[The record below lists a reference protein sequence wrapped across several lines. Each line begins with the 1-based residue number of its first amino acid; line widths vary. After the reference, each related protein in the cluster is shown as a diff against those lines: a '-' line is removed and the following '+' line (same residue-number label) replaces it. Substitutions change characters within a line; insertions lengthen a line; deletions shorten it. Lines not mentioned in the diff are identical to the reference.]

1 MIIRLAFLAMGLLG
15 AAEITPPGDRLT
27 VHEWGTFT
35 SIANSNGVPQIWL
48 PLSEPSDL
56 PCFVHRFEGVRVKG
70 AVQGTVRMETPVLY
84 FYSPRPITASVHVDF
99 RGGIL
104 TEWYPRAK
112 VEPDFRNP
120 ATIEWNPIKISR
132 EEHALPVEPG
142 LSRYYAARHTDALH
156 VESSGEHDKLLFYRG
171 VGTFD
176 VPLRAAL
183 SADGQLLISN
193 KGSPAL
199 PLVVAF
205 ENHGGR
211 IRYAMV
217 REFTGQSIVELKD
230 QTHSLRELRKELA
243 ADLVQDG
250 LYPMEATAMLN
261 TWSDSW
267 FEEGLRVIYIVP
279 KSVVDQVLP
288 LAIAPR
294 PVEVARTYVGRVEV
308 LAPWMRNEIIPALRD
323 GNLTVLSKY
332 GRFLQSFMQQIGT
345 VPHAEGSDTWLRSRN
360 SAIQGAEASK
370 SCGK

>member
-1 MIIRLAFLAMGLLG
+1 MIIRLAFLAVGLLG
-15 AAEITPPGDRLT
+15 TAEITPPGDRLT

-84 FYSPRPITASVHVDF
+84 FYSPRPTTASVHVDF

-104 TEWYPRAK
+104 TEWYPRAQ

-120 ATIEWNPIKISR
+120 ATIEWNPIRISR
-132 EEHALPVEPG
+132 EEQALPIEPG
-142 LSRYYAARHTDALH
+142 VSHYYAARNTDALN
-156 VESSGEHDKLLFYRG
+156 VESGGEHDKLLFYRG

-211 IRYAMV
+211 IRYATL
-217 REFTGQSIVELKD
+217 REFTGPSIVELKD
-230 QTHSLRELRKELA
+230 QTHSLGELREELE
-243 ADLVQDG
+243 ADLVQHG
-250 LYPMEATAMLN
+250 LYPTEATAMLD
-261 TWSDSW
+261 TWRGSW
-267 FEEGLRVIYIVP
+267 FEEGLRVIYTVP

-288 LAIAPR
+288 LAIMPQ
-294 PVEVARTYVGRVEV
+294 PVEIARAYVGRVEV
-308 LAPWMRNEIIPALRD
+308 LAPWMRNEITLALRNGD
-323 GNLTVLSKY
+323 ITMLSKY
-332 GRFLQSFMQQIGT
+332 GRFLQSFMQQIGNA
-345 VPHAEGSDTWLRSRN
+345 PHAERADTWLQSRY
-360 SAIQGAEASK
+360 SAIVGAAASK